1 MSVPAKETTYKGDS
15 PGKKLIRFRAWI
27 ALREF
32 AEASRIPYRGTL
44 VLAGEGGDLAVLNGL
59 GFDMSTVTAV
69 DRDPFLIDWC
79 KDDYPTITGIAGDLA
94 DVASLDIPY
103 NTAHIDFCGGISVDN
118 ILTAA
123 NIMGNAYT
131 HPAVFA
137 VTMLKGREYLGSTGL
152 MKDTPRARRRRL
164 MLDARKKGDAFGE
177 HIYSNKKLDP
187 RLLLASEEAR
197 FRAIS
202 PEMYSA
208 DQLSECRMM
217 TRKGKLGPL
226 GTAMLRVSTMHRA
239 IEHVWNAQGIDQK
252 IGLPPDEN
260 LCIQQVGTLAYH
272 SGTSEGGGTPFVT
285 GIYIVYRTSQWPQ
298 VAWAM
303 QNVPLPY
310 RAITLKQGLEGIKPT
325 IASLARVMDHAKVAE
340 IFGLK
345 ASSIPALV
353 AHDSRGSYGA
363 PLIRSKRIEVE
374 VPEGYGGGWG
384 SSTQEPGV

>member
-1 MSVPAKETTYKGDS
+1 MSAAAKETTYKGDS
-15 PGKKLIRFRAWI
+15 PGKKLIRFRAWV

-32 AEASRIPYRGTL
+32 AEASRLPYRGTL

-79 KDDYPTITGIAGDLA
+79 KDGYPTINGITGDLA
-94 DVASLDIPY
+94 DVASMSIPY

-152 MKDTPRARRRRL
+152 MAGVPRAQRRRL
-164 MLDARKKGDAFGE
+164 FLEARKKGDVFGQ

-187 RLLLASEEAR
+187 RLLLASEETR
-197 FRAIS
+197 FRTLS
-202 PEMYSA
+202 PEMFSA
-208 DQLSECRMM
+208 DELSEVRMM
-217 TRKGKLGPL
+217 TRKGKLGHL

-239 IEHVWNAQGIDQK
+239 IEHVWTAQGIDRK
-252 IGLPPDEN
+252 IGLPPQEQ

-272 SGTSEGGGTPFVT
+272 SGTKDGGGTPFVT

-298 VAWAM
+298 VYWAM

-310 RAITLKQGLEGIKPT
+310 RALTLQEGLEGLKPT
-325 IASLARVMDHAKVAE
+325 IASFARVMDHAKVAE
-340 IFGLK
+340 MFGLK
-345 ASSIPALV
+345 ASSIPPIV
-353 AHDSRGSYGA
+353 AHDSRGSYA
-363 PLIRSKRIEVE
+363 RPLMRGVKVQKE
-374 VPEGYGGGWG
+374 VPEDYAGVWG
-384 SSTQEPGV
+384 SAAGV